1 MRQPC
6 KHLQAEDISPQA
18 QAEELK
24 TESSAL
30 TTPGAGVRVAGPEA
44 QKNLLKRGCYKESER
59 LTKRT
64 CNTDN
69 PNTRVG
75 TESGE
80 DGWGNFESWN
90 LLELGSEGGTG
101 VSKPKS
107 DMSFLASF
115 FYLPIPSFLLS
126 LPSEAGSPETRYVDQ
141 TGFGTSA
148 RLLPLPPDC

>member
-30 TTPGAGVRVAGPEA
+30 TTPGAGVRVAGPGA

-59 LTKRT
+59 LTKST

-69 PNTRVG
+69 PNTRDG

-107 DMSFLASF
+107 DVSLYRFLLLSTHPF
-115 FYLPIPSFLLS
+115 PIPSFSPSLLRQ
-126 LPSEAGSPETRYVDQ
+126 A
-141 TGFGTSA
+141 
-148 RLLPLPPDC
+148 LLKLAM